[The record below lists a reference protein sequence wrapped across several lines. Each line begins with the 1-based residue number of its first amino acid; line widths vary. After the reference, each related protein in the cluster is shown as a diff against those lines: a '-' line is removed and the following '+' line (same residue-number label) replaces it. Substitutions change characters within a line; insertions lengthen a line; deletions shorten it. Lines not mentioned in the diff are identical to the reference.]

1 MNLDILL
8 EEISSSLSRLSV
20 ESRVN
25 HYNLV
30 AARLGE
36 QQYKV
41 TFSETLNTEAVTHH
55 GSQSGEQNAGVQIE
69 PQEQSIDDILLKAIE
84 LSSRNNRLVTLMNA
98 RLDLERMII
107 KGGR

>member
-25 HYNLV
+25 NYNLV

-41 TFSETLNTEAVTHH
+41 TFSETLNSGTTSHRVSNFHGQNTEIQV
-55 GSQSGEQNAGVQIE
+55 E

-84 LSSRNNRLVTLMNA
+84 LSSQNNRLVTLMNA